1 MTLPQSAGAAPDGS
15 HHQFEHLQEE
25 RRAVTLHSCFFRS
38 ASQYVLMDAHALFSI
53 SIFFFFLVLFSP
65 SSVILVLV
73 ISSRSRDIG
82 RQAGRIFASSLRR
95 VRTDYRP
102 VPVLLIYP
110 STSLLFDYHS
120 LPRVR
125 VILGMRLIAA
135 ASSSRTNFRRT
146 FTITSTTRN
155 LSRSSRNRR

>member
-1 MTLPQSAGAAPDGS
+1 
-15 HHQFEHLQEE
+15 
-25 RRAVTLHSCFFRS
+25 
-38 ASQYVLMDAHALFSI
+38 
-53 SIFFFFLVLFSP
+53 
-65 SSVILVLV
+65 LV